1 LAVAEE
7 RARMDFE
14 TIRIGLG
21 WNVERKVQLELLTS
35 GDGDAALV
43 AARVAVEHRGAY
55 GLLGCDVD
63 AARPAGRLRQDGDVW
78 PAVGDWVA
86 VARAPGGGDGVIHHV
101 LPRASVLERKRPGA
115 NQAQVV
121 AANVDVVF
129 AVTTAERPPNL
140 RRVERTLALIAA
152 GGARPAV
159 ILNKVDLA
167 RDAAAD
173 LHVLTAVSGGAPC
186 LATSAATGAGI
197 DALRALLPPGA
208 TGAMLGPSGAGKSSL
223 VNALLGADRLATG
236 VVRLTDAKGRHT
248 TTRRELLELPGGG
261 CLIDT
266 PGMREL
272 GLWDAGEGIDRAFG
286 EVAELAA
293 ACRYRD
299 CQHRG
304 EPGCA
309 VAAALDSGA
318 LDAARFASFDKLR
331 REDAFQERQHD
342 PRSAAASK
350 GRWKTIHKQQRAR
363 RRVDPKL
370 RDD

>member
-1 LAVAEE
+1 
-7 RARMDFE
+7 MDFE

-21 WNVERKVQLELLTS
+21 WNVERKVQLELL
-35 GDGDAALV
+35 GRDAALV

-55 GLLGCDVD
+55 GLLGCDGGD
-63 AARPAGRLRQDGDVW
+63 GAAGGAAAPGRAGAW

-86 VARAPGGGDGVIHHV
+86 VAPAPGGGVIHHV
-101 LPRASVLERKRPGA
+101 LPRTSLLERKRPGA

-121 AANVDVVF
+121 AANVDIVF

-159 ILNKVDLA
+159 VLNKVDLA
-167 RDAAAD
+167 RDAAGD
-173 LHVLTAVSGGAPC
+173 LRALAAVSGGAPC

-223 VNALLGADRLATG
+223 VNALLGDDRLATG

-272 GLWDAGEGIDRAFG
+272 GLWDAGEGIERAFG
-286 EVAELAA
+286 DVAELAA
-293 ACRYRD
+293 ACRFRD
-299 CQHRG
+299 CRHRG

-318 LDAARFASFDKLR
+318 LDAARFASFEKLR
-331 REDAFQERQHD
+331 REEAFQERQHD

>member
-1 LAVAEE
+1 
-7 RARMDFE
+7 MDFE
-14 TIRIGLG
+14 SVCIGLG
-21 WNVERKVQLELLTS
+21 WNVERKVQLELLT
-35 GDGDAALV
+35 GAGAALV

-55 GLLGCDVD
+55 GLLGCDVET
-63 AARPAGRLRQDGDVW
+63 ARPAGRLRRDGGDW

-86 VARAPGGGDGVIHHV
+86 VAGAPGGGDGIIHHV
-101 LPRASVLERKRPGA
+101 LPRTSLLERKRPGV

-121 AANVDVVF
+121 AANVDIVF

-159 ILNKVDLA
+159 VLNKVDLA
-167 RDAAAD
+167 RDPGGD
-173 LHVLTAVSGGAPC
+173 LRALASVSGGAPC
-186 LATSAATGAGI
+186 LVTSAATGAGI
-197 DALRALLPPGA
+197 DDLRALLPPGA

-223 VNALLGADRLATG
+223 VNALLGDARLETG

-272 GLWDAGEGIDRAFG
+272 GLWDAGEGIERAFG

-293 ACRYRD
+293 SCRYRD

-309 VAAALDSGA
+309 VTAALDSGA

-331 REDAFQERQHD
+331 REEAFQEQQHARQHD
-342 PRSAAASK
+342 PRGAAASK
-350 GRWKTIHKQQRAR
+350 KRWKTIHKQQRAR